1 MNPHTDE
8 FRPEPIDLMGV
19 AIAPITEAELVTS
32 IDRSLDKGV
41 GGWVV
46 TANLDI
52 LRQAVGQSE
61 IAELIGRASTI
72 VADGMPLV
80 WAAKMS
86 KQPLP
91 ERVAGSNLIFSVSE
105 AAGSGERS
113 VFFLGGDDGVAE
125 KAGSI
130 LAEKYPGLKI
140 AGHYCPPFGFEKD
153 EAEMDRIGTL
163 LLEANPDIVY
173 VALGF
178 PKQERLIQSM
188 REACPNAWWLGIG
201 ISFSFVAGE
210 VQRAPV
216 WIQNLGLEW
225 VHRMVQE
232 PRRLFKRY
240 VLHDI
245 PFALRMFAW
254 AIRYRFSSKADR
266 STLEQPKQNG

>member
-1 MNPHTDE
+1 MNHTSE
-8 FRPEPIDLMGV
+8 SNPTGSVDLMGIEM
-19 AIAPITEAELVTS
+19 AATTEADLVTS
-32 IDRSLDKGV
+32 IGRSLDGGE

-52 LRQAVGQSE
+52 LRQATHDPS
-61 IAELIGRASTI
+61 IAALIQRSSII

-80 WAAKMS
+80 WAS
-86 KQPLP
+86 RIRRQPLP
-91 ERVAGSNLIFSVSE
+91 ERVAGSNLILSVSQMLGNAKH
-105 AAGSGERS
+105 AAY
-113 VFFLGGDDGVAE
+113 FLGGDEGVAE
-125 KAGSI
+125 KAGAI
-130 LAEKYPGLKI
+130 LADRYPGLRI

-153 EAEMDRIGTL
+153 PAE
-163 LLEANPDIVY
+163 LEKIAKLVRESEPAVVF

-178 PKQERLIQSM
+178 PKQERLIE
-188 REACPNAWWLGIG
+188 RLRDECPNAWWLGIG

-216 WIQNLGLEW
+216 WVQKLGLEW

-245 PFALRMFAW
+245 PFAIRLFAW
-254 AIRYRFSSKADR
+254 AIRRRFQHRDVSDK
-266 STLEQPKQNG
+266 E

>member
-1 MNPHTDE
+1 MNQNATE
-8 FRPEPIDLMGV
+8 SRPEPIDLMGI
-19 AIAPITEAELVTS
+19 AIAPITEADLVAS
-32 IDRSLDKGV
+32 IDRSLGEGV

-52 LRQAVGQSE
+52 LRQAVGQPK
-61 IAELIGRASTI
+61 IAELIGRASPI

-105 AAGSGERS
+105 AAGRGKRS
-113 VFFLGGDDGVAE
+113 VFFLGGDEGVAE
-125 KAGSI
+125 KASAI
-130 LAEKYPGLKI
+130 LIEKYPGMKI

-153 EAEMDRIGTL
+153 ESEMERIATQL
-163 LLEANPDIVY
+163 REAKPDIVY

-188 REACPNAWWLGIG
+188 RGACPDAWWLGIG

-245 PFALRMFAW
+245 PFAMRMFVW
-254 AIRYRFSSKADR
+254 AIRYRFGSRGNRK
-266 STLEQPKQNG
+266 TLEQTKQNG